1 MGTCTSLY
9 EDMNTSTIK
18 NDIIVNETLK
28 EENKNQSISLNITSD
43 IIYTDEQ
50 PKQIIKAAE
59 PNIKVLDYPEKQLEQ
74 IIEDTFVVKSKEP
87 KVFDFS
93 ITSKV
98 IVSKNEIEDDFE
110 IIN

>member
-1 MGTCTSLY
+1 MGTCISLY
-9 EDMNTSTIK
+9 ENMNNSTIK
-18 NDIIVNETLK
+18 NDIIVDETLK

-43 IIYTDEQ
+43 IIYSDKQ
-50 PKQIIKAAE
+50 PEQIIKAVE
-59 PNIKVLDYPEKQLEQ
+59 PNSKVLEQ

-93 ITSKV
+93 ITSKI

>member
-18 NDIIVNETLK
+18 NDIIVDETLK
-28 EENKNQSISLNITSD
+28 KENKNQSISLNITSD
-43 IIYTDEQ
+43 IIYSDEQ
-50 PKQIIKAAE
+50 PKQNIKATE
-59 PNIKVLDYPEKQLEQ
+59 PNSKVLEQ

-87 KVFDFS
+87 NVFDFS